1 MVTIYS
7 GKIAFKRELM
17 SSSGRARDSTTRSP
31 AALWNTQAGCE
42 ATEKLAKISPSP
54 SRTLGKVKP

>member
-1 MVTIYS
+1 MVTVYS
-7 GKIAFKRELM
+7 CKMAFNRELI
-17 SSSGRARDSTTRSP
+17 SSSGITRDSTTRSP
-31 AALWNTQAGCE
+31 AALWNTHAGCE